1 MKKTLLLIP
10 FLFGVSYSAMA
21 LPVPICTSEHLSDY
35 EGLGSTGCTIGDL
48 TFSNFSYTPTEIGSV
63 TTPPATSVMVDPIS
77 GVESGLTFAAGW
89 SAGQFQLEDSLINF
103 KVSCTGC
110 SIDDWVLQIGG
121 QDETG
126 DGIVNVAE
134 TSPEVGTGLG
144 QSSVENVTTGVGS
157 GTFMPV
163 TSLSVTKDILVY
175 GGGTPDTSS
184 ALSSVTNLFS
194 TIATPEPSLVIL
206 CAGLLGLV
214 PFARRKFV
222 R

>member
-21 LPVPICTSEHLSDY
+21 MPVPMCTPENLSDY

-48 TFSNFSYTPTEIGSV
+48 TFSNFSYTPTEIGGAI
-63 TTPPATSVMVDPIS
+63 TPPATTVMVDPIS

-89 SAGQFQLEDSLINF
+89 AAGQSQLEDSLINF

-110 SIDDWVLQIGG
+110 EIDDWVLQIGG
-121 QDETG
+121 EGESG
-126 DGIVNVAE
+126 DGLVNVAE
-134 TSPEVGTGLG
+134 TSPEVGTGLV
-144 QSSVENVTTGVGS
+144 QSSVANVTTGVGS

-163 TSLSVTKDILVY
+163 TSLSVTKDILVF
-175 GGGTPDTSS
+175 GGGVTDTSS

-206 CAGLLGLV
+206 CAGLMGLV
-214 PFARRKFV
+214 PIARRKFV